1 VPHPDQPIPSAV
13 RMPVHGDSAAPTS
26 RRAFLGGLLGVAGA
40 GALGAG
46 SLATLTGCDILRPS
60 NPPADPVPPALQ
72 GFLAATSAL
81 GDRYDA
87 TLTAVS
93 SLPPRVG
100 QIRDAHRAHARALAQ
115 AIGALTPAPSGSSS
129 GGAPTD
135 HDQAL
140 AALVAAEKA
149 AHQEAVAECM
159 ASTPRFAAL
168 LGSIAAARAT
178 HLVALA

>member
-13 RMPVHGDSAAPTS
+13 RTPIRGAAATS

-40 GALGAG
+40 GALGVG
-46 SLATLTGCDILRPS
+46 SLATLTGCDIFGPS
-60 NPPADPVPPALQ
+60 NPPTDPVPPALQ

-87 TLTAVS
+87 TLAAVS
-93 SLPPRVG
+93 SLPAKVG

-115 AIGALTPAPSGSSS
+115 AIGAPTPAPSGSP
-129 GGAPTD
+129 GGVPTD
-135 HDQAL
+135 QDQAL

-149 AHQEAVAECM
+149 AQQEAVTECL

>member
-13 RMPVHGDSAAPTS
+13 RTPVGGDSASPTS
-26 RRAFLGGLLGVAGA
+26 RRAFLRGLLGVAGA

-46 SLATLTGCDILRPS
+46 SLATLTGCDIFGPS
-60 NPPADPVPPALQ
+60 DPPADPVPPALQ

-81 GDRYDA
+81 GDLYDA
-87 TLTAVS
+87 TLAAVT
-93 SLPPRVG
+93 SLPARVG
-100 QIRDAHRAHARALAQ
+100 QIRDVHRAHARALAQ
-115 AIGALTPAPSGSSS
+115 AIGAPTPAPSGSP
-129 GGAPTD
+129 GRAPID

-140 AALVAAEKA
+140 AALGAAEKA
-149 AHQEAVAECM
+149 AHEAAVAECL